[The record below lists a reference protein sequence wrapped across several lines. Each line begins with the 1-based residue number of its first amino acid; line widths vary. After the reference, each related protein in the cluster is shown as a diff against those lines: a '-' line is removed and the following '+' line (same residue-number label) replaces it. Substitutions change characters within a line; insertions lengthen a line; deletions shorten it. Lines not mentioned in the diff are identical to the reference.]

1 MNGSLKSRISWL
13 VLACL
18 AAVLLPLVV
27 LSYLFMMEEVDELSD
42 ARLAQNARTITAL
55 VADIGTPAPNGH
67 EPIEIASWRREH
79 GKQPLTVRGHSYEM
93 QIGFQY
99 WNDANQLL
107 LNSENL
113 ADVPLD
119 AAPAGFADIPIG
131 GRHWRVFTLLA
142 DNKSW
147 VRVGERYD
155 SRREIARALAV
166 EAIAPLLIGLPLL
179 ALIVAWAVQ
188 RGLAPL
194 RALAERLADRRPD
207 KTDPLGMADLPSEI
221 EPVVASL
228 NGLLG
233 RLRVLL
239 QHERQFTANAAHEL
253 RTPLAG
259 ALMHVE
265 NAKASTSESAR
276 TQALQQTAEGL
287 DRLSRIVNQMLDLA
301 RWDSDAPTQALAAV
315 DLGACVEAELQELDV
330 RVAEKDHEIAVAID
344 PSARIVD
351 GWEPGLRTLLR
362 NLLDNAIRYGFP
374 GGRID
379 ISIEREGDRTRLSI
393 SDYGPGIEPAL
404 RSAMFERFRRG
415 PEGISD
421 GSGLGLSIVAR
432 IAELHRARIVLAD
445 ADAHE
450 GLRVDILFPPRA
462 AART

>member
-1 MNGSLKSRISWL
+1 MMRSLKARISVL

-42 ARLAQNARTITAL
+42 ARLAQNARTISAL
-55 VADIGTPAPNGH
+55 VGDVGTPLPNGDAPV
-67 EPIEIASWRREH
+67 EVASWRREH
-79 GKQPLTVRGHSYEM
+79 GKQPMTVRGHSYEM

-113 ADVPLD
+113 ASVPLD
-119 AAPAGFADIPIG
+119 AAPAGFADIPIN
-131 GRHWRVFTLLA
+131 GRHWRVFTLLGE
-142 DNKSW
+142 NKNW

-179 ALIVAWAVQ
+179 ALLVGWAVR

-194 RALAERLADRRPD
+194 HVLAERLAERRPD
-207 KTDPLGMADLPSEI
+207 KTDPLGMADLPQEV

-228 NGLLG
+228 NGLLS

-259 ALMHVE
+259 ALLHVE
-265 NAKASTSESAR
+265 NAAAATSDAAR
-276 TQALQQTAEGL
+276 AQALQQTTQGL

-301 RWDSDAPTQALAAV
+301 RWDSAGSTQVLTPV
-315 DLGACVEAELQELDV
+315 DLGDCVEAELQELDI
-330 RVAEKDHEIAVAID
+330 RVAEKDHEIVVAID
-344 PSARIVD
+344 PAARIVD
-351 GWEPGLRTLLR
+351 GWEPGLRSLLR
-362 NLLDNAIRYGFP
+362 NLLDNAVRYSFP
-374 GGRID
+374 GGRIEIAIVLD
-379 ISIEREGDRTRLSI
+379 GGRTRLSI
-393 SDYGPGIEPAL
+393 SDHGPGIEPAL
-404 RSAMFERFRRG
+404 RAAMFERFRRG

-432 IAELHRARIVLAD
+432 IAELHRAKVTLAD
-445 ADAHE
+445 VDTHE
-450 GLRVDILFPPRA
+450 GLRVDVLFPPRA
-462 AART
+462 TARP